1 MSRRSPTE
9 EMRKIQLT
17 GGSTYIVSLPKSWV
31 QQMGLERGS
40 LVSITRADD
49 MSLNIQ
55 PKGLEK
61 GDGPRRAII
70 TVSADDAPERV
81 VRQLVSAYLIGY
93 NIIQMRTSENRID
106 LEQRFAVKDFTRRKL
121 VGTELLSDLPQEL
134 TLQVLL
140 SYSDLSVKDTLRRM
154 GIIAAS
160 MHREALTAIGT
171 DDVRLARDIV
181 AMDDE
186 VDRFSFYII
195 RLLKVAVS
203 DGVVL
208 RESGLRSP
216 RECLGYRLI
225 TKSVERMADHAVNIA
240 TNSLALTLSDLDAE
254 VLEEL
259 VTLSDL
265 ALGVFE
271 EAMESLFDD
280 DYATADRVFDRAEA
294 TRGME
299 AGAIQKIIKNA
310 PPGDVPALRLII
322 ESILRTA
329 EYGSDIAEIVLNM
342 TVQGEIQEG

>member
-1 MSRRSPTE
+1 MSGNAPSE

-17 GGSTYIVSLPKSWV
+17 GGSTYIVSLPKGWV

-40 LVSITRADD
+40 LVSITRTDD
-49 MSLNIQ
+49 MSLHIQ
-55 PKGLEK
+55 PKGAEK
-61 GDGPRRAII
+61 GDRQRRAVIN
-70 TVSADDAPERV
+70 VSEGDAPESV
-81 VRQLVSAYLIGY
+81 VRQLISAYLVGF
-93 NIIQMRTSENRID
+93 NIIQAQNPGTRITS
-106 LEQRFAVKDFTRRKL
+106 EQRFAIKDITRKKL
-121 VGTELLSDLPQEL
+121 VGTEILSDLPQEL

-140 SYSDLSVKDTLRRM
+140 SYSDLSVKDALRRM

-160 MHREALTAIGT
+160 MHREAMETLGA
-171 DDVRLARDIV
+171 DDARLARDII

-203 DGVVL
+203 DSLVL
-208 RESGLRSP
+208 RESDMRSP

-240 TNSLALTLSDLDAE
+240 TNSLALTLASLSE
-254 VLEEL
+254 GVLGEL
-259 VTLSDL
+259 RVLSGS

-271 EAMESLFDD
+271 DAVEALFDG
-280 DYATADRVFDRAEA
+280 DYAAADGVFDRAEA
-294 TRGME
+294 ARGME
-299 AGAIQKIIKNA
+299 AGVVQMIIKNA
-310 PPGDVPALRLII
+310 PPEDVPALRLIV

-342 TVQGEIQEG
+342 TVQDEIREG